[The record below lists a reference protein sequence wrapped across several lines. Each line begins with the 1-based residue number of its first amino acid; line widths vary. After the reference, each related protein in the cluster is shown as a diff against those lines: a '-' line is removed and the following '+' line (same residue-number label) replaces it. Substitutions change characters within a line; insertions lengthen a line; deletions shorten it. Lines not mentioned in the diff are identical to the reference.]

1 MSERWF
7 THATPTLFNGGRP
20 RPQLSSCYL
29 LTMADDSIDGIYET
43 LKRCALIS
51 KFGGGIGVNVHC
63 IRAAGSEIDGTP
75 GVATGLLPMLKNFNA
90 TATYVNQGGKVYC
103 KKSEFDFRF

>member
-29 LTMADDSIDGIYET
+29 LTMVDDSIDGIYET

-63 IRAAGSEIDGTP
+63 IRASGSEIDGTP

-90 TATYVNQGGKVYC
+90 TATYVNQGGKVGNFMGY
-103 KKSEFDFRF
+103 